1 MTAFQSCS
9 VCHSD
14 CTCSAG
20 SDDGRVY
27 IWAARSGALICA
39 LEADEDIVN
48 SVAAHPSLP
57 YLATSGIEDK
67 VRIWG
72 PCSSPVHQNLSEQI
86 QRNQVGL
93 TSYIISH

>member
-1 MTAFQSCS
+1 MIDS
-9 VCHSD
+9 VSEY
-14 CTCSAG
+14 TWAAG

-27 IWAARSGALICA
+27 IWDAKSGAVICA

-48 SVAAHPSLP
+48 SVAAHPTLP

-72 PCSSPVHQNLSEQI
+72 PHSSPVHQDLSEQI
-86 QRNQVGL
+86 LRNQVGL
-93 TSYIISH
+93 V